1 MFSASDAYERFM
13 GRWSRQLAPVFLAFA
28 DVRPGDVVL
37 DAGCGTGA
45 LASAVLTVPG
55 TRVVGVDP
63 SGAYLQAARAHAVA
77 PRATFEEGD
86 VQRLRFA
93 DAAFDRTL
101 SMLVLNFVPDP
112 ARALGEMARVTRPGG
127 VVAAAVWDY
136 GDGMEMLRV
145 FWDEAVAFDPAIER
159 RDERHMPLSRSGE
172 LETLWRDHGLTAVE
186 ATALRIPLVFSSF
199 DDFWLPFVGG
209 QGPAG
214 AYVSALAAER
224 RAALGARL
232 RTRLVTDPAG
242 SLTLDARAWAVKGVV
257 PPANGGQPKR

>member
-13 GRWSRQLAPVFLAFA
+13 GRWSRKLAAAFVTFA

-55 TRVVGVDP
+55 SRVVGVDP
-63 SGAYLQAARAHAVA
+63 SNAYLQAARAHASA

-86 VQRLRFA
+86 IQRLPFA

-112 ARALGEMARVTRPGG
+112 QRALGEMTRVTRRGG

-136 GDGMEMLRV
+136 GEGMEMLRV
-145 FWDEAVAFDPAIER
+145 FWDEAVAFDPSIEL
-159 RDERHMPLSRSGE
+159 RDERHMPLSRAGE
-172 LETLWRDHGLTAVE
+172 LETLWLDHGLTAVVE
-186 ATALRIPLVFSSF
+186 ASLVTPLVFSSF
-199 DDFWLPFVGG
+199 DDFWLPFLGG

-214 AYVSALAAER
+214 AYASALSEDR
-224 RAALGARL
+224 RAAFRERLRARL
-232 RTRLVTDPAG
+232 ATDATG
-242 SLTLDARAWAVKGVV
+242 SLTLEARAWAVRGLV
-257 PPANGGQPKR
+257 PPR

>member
-28 DVRPGDVVL
+28 DIRPGDVVL

-63 SGAYLQAARAHAVA
+63 SGAYLEAARAHGAA

-86 VQRLRFA
+86 IQRLRFA
-93 DAAFDRTL
+93 DAEFDRTL
-101 SMLVLNFVPDP
+101 SMLVVNFVPDP

-145 FWDEAVAFDPAIER
+145 FWDEAVAFDPATEP

-186 ATALRIPLVFSSF
+186 AAALRIPLVFSSF

-214 AYVSALAAER
+214 AYASALAEDR
-224 RAALGARL
+224 RAALRERLRARL
-232 RTRLVTDPAG
+232 AMDPAG

-257 PPANGGQPKR
+257 PPR